1 MASPTPLPQVILAR
15 SIGEKTATRMRGAV
29 TVVLDVQDTPD
40 SGVLFGLSCITIA
53 DGVETTTETF
63 PIVKGENTV
72 AFAFD
77 IPPAY
82 GDDFRV
88 ALAAKCLNNAGV
100 DSAWAHIEVTQ
111 CDLLLDSSG
120 SVTTDPLT
128 MTPLAVVAQAN
139 GGSGGSHIPKTGALA
154 SATTIELI
162 GYYPADAYALRGQ
175 TEFYAPRWIVED
187 DYVAVDP
194 AAAIPV
200 FGVEPPA
207 GAEGDWGWTSVDSF
221 KDNLPADQWSICKV
235 KIDGGAPV
243 FALLC
248 NEGGV

>member
-1 MASPTPLPQVILAR
+1 MASPTPLPQVILTR

-29 TVVLDVQDTPD
+29 TVVLDVQGTPD
-40 SGVLFGLSCITIA
+40 PDALFVLSCMTIA
-53 DGVETTTETF
+53 GGIETTTETF

-120 SVTTDPLT
+120 SVATSPLT
-128 MTPLAVVAQAN
+128 MTPLTVVAQGN
-139 GGSGGSHIPKTGALA
+139 GGSGGSHIPKTGTLA
-154 SATTIELI
+154 TATTIELI
-162 GYYPADAYALRGQ
+162 GYYPADAGALNGQ
-175 TEFYAPRWIVED
+175 TEFYAPRWYVD
-187 DYVAVDP
+187 ADYVAVTP
-194 AAAIPV
+194 VAIPI
-200 FGVEPPA
+200 FDGTYPSY
-207 GAEGDWGWTSVDSF
+207 EGMWGWTSSDSF

-235 KIDGGAPV
+235 TIDGGAPV

-248 NEGGV
+248 NAGGV